1 MTLYRMSLF
10 LDAVHFV
17 KGMKRYGR
25 TSTTHVRSR
34 GVCSVR
40 SRQTGDSRLPV
51 EEIDQPDPMLALSTG
66 KMGAGGIALVAL
78 AIAVILGI
86 VFYAMMQ

>member
-1 MTLYRMSLF
+1 
-10 LDAVHFV
+10 
-17 KGMKRYGR
+17 
-25 TSTTHVRSR
+25 
-34 GVCSVR
+34 
-40 SRQTGDSRLPV
+40 
-51 EEIDQPDPMLALSTG
+51 MLALSTG